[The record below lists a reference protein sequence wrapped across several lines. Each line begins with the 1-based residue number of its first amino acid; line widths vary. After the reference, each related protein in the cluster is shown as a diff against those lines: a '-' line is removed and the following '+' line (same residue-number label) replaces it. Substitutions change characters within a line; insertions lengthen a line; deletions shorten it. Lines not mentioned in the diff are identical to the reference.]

1 MVICASAHCQ
11 GNLIERERCRNF
23 AIAIDLMVLCLELL
37 LIRFMLLV
45 GDLSG
50 PVNVAGQRKDL
61 LLEGLLLVLVRSDR
75 LGVDHAA

>member
-1 MVICASAHCQ
+1 
-11 GNLIERERCRNF
+11 
-23 AIAIDLMVLCLELL
+23 MVLCLELL